1 MIVTIN
7 SDIKLSSGDT
17 LTAGTTITAT
27 AIGQIAKGGPVDILP
42 ADGFLPVYSIGV
54 DDLEKITITPEL
66 LTQEQKNMLHEYLAL
81 GDELD
86 RIARSI

>member
-1 MIVTIN
+1 MIVKIN
-7 SDIKLSSGDT
+7 SDIKLESGDV
-17 LTAGTTITAT
+17 LTAGNEIVAT
-27 AIGQIAKGGPVDILP
+27 AIAQLAKGGPVDILP
-42 ADGFLPVYSIGV
+42 ADSFVPLYSFGV

-81 GDELD
+81 GNELD